1 MPLCSGNRTKKVRKS
16 DSIEL
21 DSILKFIKF
30 IQCVSCG
37 MLGISIIGM
46 LLVKENAGAEV
57 VYTMVIIVNLIIIVG
72 GMIPVKY
79 LTGKNN
85 NKYNTRKV

>member
-1 MPLCSGNRTKKVRKS
+1 MPLCRGNRTKKVRKS
-16 DSIEL
+16 DNIEL

-46 LLVKENAGAEV
+46 LLVKENVGAKV
-57 VYTMVIIVNLIIIVG
+57 VYTMVIIVNLIIIIG

-79 LTGKNN
+79 LTEKNN

>member
-1 MPLCSGNRTKKVRKS
+1 MPLRNRNRTKKVRKS
-16 DSIEL
+16 DNIEL

-46 LLVKENAGAEV
+46 LLVKENVGAKV
-57 VYTMVIIVNLIIIVG
+57 VYTMVIIVNLMIIIG

-79 LTGKNN
+79 LTEKNK

>member
-1 MPLCSGNRTKKVRKS
+1 MPLCRGNRTKKVTKS
-16 DSIEL
+16 DNIEL

-46 LLVKENAGAEV
+46 LLVKENAGAKV
-57 VYTMVIIVNLIIIVG
+57 VYTMVIIVNLMIIIG

-79 LTGKNN
+79 LTEKNE

>member
-1 MPLCSGNRTKKVRKS
+1 MPLRSGNRTKKVRKS
-16 DSIEL
+16 DNIEL

-46 LLVKENAGAEV
+46 LLVKENICAKV
-57 VYTMVIIVNLIIIVG
+57 VYTMVIIVNLIIIIG

-79 LTGKNN
+79 LTEKNN
-85 NKYNTRKV
+85 NKYNTTKV

>member
-1 MPLCSGNRTKKVRKS
+1 MPLRSGNRTKKVRKS
-16 DSIEL
+16 DNIEL

-30 IQCVSCG
+30 IQSVSCG

-46 LLVKENAGAEV
+46 LLVKENVGAKV
-57 VYTMVIIVNLIIIVG
+57 VYTMVIIVNLMIIIG

-79 LTGKNN
+79 LTEKNK